1 MICGLTRKS
10 KRFANMNLKL
20 KIFLTLILITNIFFV
35 IYYQVFIY
43 KAFFNSDAAIANI
56 LAQEIITQGSYYP
69 SSWWYVNGDIWTV
82 FKHTL
87 AVPLTLFGFSAY
99 NVHTIVVIGFFAFSL
114 FMTFLYLKKI
124 GTDTVGILIAFIGV
138 SALYSPMYAREV
150 LGESAYI
157 WYYTAL
163 IAYLYFFYILS
174 QEEMKT
180 KKVWIA
186 GFFIVVLTIIF
197 VAENPSRFAIYFIA
211 SLFVPLFLF
220 YQYINIKY
228 KKIAVYF
235 TLGIL
240 LGIAYRYSILTH
252 IQMQI
257 GVGKTFLISYEELPT
272 HIWRSFIGLANFYGA
287 DWGERTTFTSLNGAA
302 YILKSLLYPIAF
314 FAPVFYA
321 IKNRNA
327 LNSFEI
333 YTVSVG
339 YIAFLIVFGIYCI
352 TSLHFNGLYAARE
365 NIRYII
371 PFVLIISIS
380 NGIMWKFFSQKIKLL
395 LLFSIFLSYISL
407 SVTLQREIS
416 QETVKNRE
424 EVIRTL
430 LENNLTK
437 GYAPYW
443 HSHIFT
449 VLSDNKIEVRP
460 IEDDNN
466 KRQAGEWLTSSSWYD
481 KSYIDKNS
489 FILLP
494 KEKVEEFEK
503 ASKEYNLTETINRIE
518 LKSHNIYV
526 YDKNPIN
533 DKK

>member
-1 MICGLTRKS
+1 
-10 KRFANMNLKL
+10 MNLKL
-20 KIFLTLILITNIFFV
+20 KIFFTLILVANVFFIV
-35 IYYQVFIY
+35 YYQAFIY
-43 KAFFNSDAAIANI
+43 RAFFNSDAAIANI
-56 LAQEIITQGSYYP
+56 LAQEIINQASYYP
-69 SSWWYVNGDIWTV
+69 NSWWYVNGDIWTV

-87 AVPLTLFGFSAY
+87 AVPLTLLGIWAY

-114 FMTFLYLKKI
+114 FVTYKYLKKI
-124 GTDTVGILIAFIGV
+124 GTDTVGILIAFIGM
-138 SALYSPMYAREV
+138 STLYSPMYAREV
-150 LGESAYI
+150 FGESAYI

-163 IAYLYFFYILS
+163 ISYLYFFYILS
-174 QEEMKT
+174 QEEAKT

-186 GFFIVVLTIIF
+186 GFFIVFLTIVF

-228 KKIAVYF
+228 KKIVIYF

-240 LGIAYRYSILTH
+240 LGIVYRYYILSH
-252 IQMQI
+252 IQMQV
-257 GVGKTFLISYEELPT
+257 GVEKTFLISYEELPT

-287 DWGERTTFTSLNGAA
+287 DWGERTTFASFEGAI
-302 YILKSLLYPIAF
+302 YMLKSLLFPIAF
-314 FAPVFYA
+314 FAPLFYA
-321 IKNRNA
+321 VKNRNS

-380 NGIMWKFFSQKIKLL
+380 NGIVWKFFSQKIKLL
-395 LLFSIFLSYISL
+395 LILSILLSLSSIFNTLKIELSK
-407 SVTLQREIS
+407 EIV
-416 QETVKNRE
+416 ENRE
-424 EVIRTL
+424 EVIGTL
-430 LENNLTK
+430 LDNNLTK

-460 IEDDNN
+460 IEDDDN
-466 KRQAGEWLTSSSWYD
+466 KRKAGEWLTSSSWYD
-481 KSYIDKNS
+481 RAYVDKNS

-503 ASKEYNLTETINRIE
+503 ASKEFNLTEAVNKIE
-518 LKSHNIYV
+518 LKGYNIYV

-533 DKK
+533 NKK

>member
-1 MICGLTRKS
+1 
-10 KRFANMNLKL
+10 MNLKL
-20 KIFLTLILITNIFFV
+20 KIFFMAILVANIFLI
-35 IYYQVFIY
+35 IYYQAFIY
-43 KAFFNSDAAIANI
+43 RAFFNSDAAIANI
-56 LAQEIITQGSYYP
+56 LAQEIINQASYYP
-69 SSWWYVNGDIWTV
+69 NSWWYVNGDIWTV

-87 AVPLTLFGFSAY
+87 AVPLTLLGFSAY

-114 FMTFLYLKKI
+114 FVTYMYLKKI
-124 GTDTVGILIAFIGV
+124 GTDTVGILIAFIGM
-138 SALYSPMYAREV
+138 STLYSPMYAREV
-150 LGESAYI
+150 FGESAYI

-163 IAYLYFFYILS
+163 ISYLYFFYILS
-174 QEEMKT
+174 QEAKT

-186 GFFIVVLTIIF
+186 SFFIVILTIVF

-228 KKIAVYF
+228 KKFVIYF
-235 TLGIL
+235 ALGIL
-240 LGIAYRYSILTH
+240 LGIVYRHYILTH
-252 IQMQI
+252 IQMQV

-272 HIWRSFIGLANFYGA
+272 HIWRSFVGLANFYGA
-287 DWGERTTFTSLNGAA
+287 DWGERTTFVSFNGAI
-302 YILKSLLYPIAF
+302 YMLKSLLFPIAF
-314 FAPVFYA
+314 FAPLFYA
-321 IKNRNA
+321 VKNRNS

-371 PFVLIISIS
+371 PFVLVISIS
-380 NGIMWKFFSQKIKLL
+380 NGIVWKFFSQKIKLL
-395 LLFSIFLSYISL
+395 LILSILLSHGSILNTLKIEL
-407 SVTLQREIS
+407 SKEIV
-416 QETVKNRE
+416 ENRE
-424 EVIRTL
+424 EVIGTL

-460 IEDDNN
+460 IEDDDN
-466 KRQAGEWLTSSSWYD
+466 KRKAGEWLTSSSWYD
-481 KSYIDKNS
+481 RTYVDKNS

-503 ASKEYNLTETINRIE
+503 ASKEFNLTEAVNKIE
-518 LKSHNIYV
+518 LKGYNIYV

-533 DKK
+533 NKK